1 MIVDKNANL
10 TELAADSGGACVHDR
25 NPVANAGRDAWGG
38 DLGPC
43 TCARYYRKPANIIQL
58 F

>member
-38 DLGPC
+38 DLGPR
-43 TCARYYRKPANIIQL
+43 TCARYYRKPANII
-58 F
+58 